1 MALLSKYFLG
11 VITVIKAIPG
21 NAAGLIVSNKRMPKY
36 VANGD
41 EFKILIAQDMGGYLN
56 AVKIEYYYEEDPETI
71 HNITRNVN

>member
-41 EFKILIAQDMGGYLN
+41 EFKILNAQDMGGLS
-56 AVKIEYYYEEDPETI
+56 
-71 HNITRNVN
+71 